1 VSGVNFVGGLVGY
14 NYFGS
19 VSNSFW
25 DTTTSGQSSSAGGS
39 PLSDPQMQ
47 SAASFTGWSISG
59 SGGSGDVW
67 RIYQGNTYPLLLSF
81 LTPLTLSNTTVTYNG
96 SAQSGA
102 SIGAPN
108 SGVFGTAANGTNAGA
123 YTGGYYSNQQ
133 GYDITG
139 GNLIINPAALTLSGT
154 RVYDGTT
161 VVAGS
166 VLTATGVA
174 GQTFVVTGAG
184 DPSNLSSKDVQT
196 GSTLSSVTGLVLGTS
211 SNGGLASN
219 YTALS
224 TGGSSFTITPL
235 ALSGASIASA
245 GSVYGSTVT
254 PGAVTLNGVLAGD
267 TGLVTGTATIA
278 SPAYSTSNH
287 VQAGSYT
294 QTATLS
300 GADALDYTFAGG
312 ASSYTTPTANYTVS
326 PLALSATSIASVS
339 SIYGTPKPAGAVTL
353 SGVITGDTVSAT
365 ASVVTP
371 PNSTSGSGNLDAGSY
386 SQTASMLSGADAGNY
401 TLAGGYTTPTANYT
415 VSPLALKGATIAAVS
430 STYGTPKAAGAV
442 TLTGVITGDKVGSTA
457 SIVKPVD
464 SSSGNLDAGSYA
476 QTASALSGADAR
488 NYTFAGGSFTT
499 PTANYTV
506 GRLTLDVTG
515 VTATNKVY
523 NGSAADPLGGKAAIA
538 PLKGDKVTLSGTGV
552 GAFASANVGKGEAV
566 TVSGY
571 SLSGADA
578 GNYALW
584 EPTGLSATITQ
595 LSSVAW
601 VGGSSG
607 LWSKASNWAGGAIP
621 DYGNVA
627 SVSIPSGA
635 TVTYDSG
642 VPGATTL
649 STLTSSGT
657 LVLAAG
663 KLSTSGSL
671 STAGYEQSGGTLDV
685 GGSLTIRSTSGG
697 VSLGDITAGSLSVS
711 SKAGAITQLAS
722 SAIDVTGASSLTA
735 DNGLAGTCA
744 VAYNVTLAQAA
755 DSFGGAVSATGLNI
769 DLLDGGSGGLILG
782 NTNASGSL
790 SATARAGALTQ
801 AASTAIDVTGITTL
815 AADNGVSGKGAVD
828 YAVTLAQSTDKL
840 QGAVTA
846 QGSAITLD
854 DTTALTATLDSTGAV
869 ALDAAGALVVGGTV
883 GTSLTTVTTGGAHST
898 TTFDATTVGS
908 SLKVTSTGAV
918 TTATTSTVLTVDG
931 EGTKT
936 PNSHVI
942 VNGVTGAEIK

>member
-1 VSGVNFVGGLVGY
+1 
-14 NYFGS
+14 
-19 VSNSFW
+19 
-25 DTTTSGQSSSAGGS
+25 
-39 PLSDPQMQ
+39 
-47 SAASFTGWSISG
+47 
-59 SGGSGDVW
+59 
-67 RIYQGNTYPLLLSF
+67 
-81 LTPLTLSNTTVTYNG
+81 
-96 SAQSGA
+96 
-102 SIGAPN
+102 
-108 SGVFGTAANGTNAGA
+108 
-123 YTGGYYSNQQ
+123 
-133 GYDITG
+133 
-139 GNLIINPAALTLSGT
+139 
-154 RVYDGTT
+154 
-161 VVAGS
+161 
-166 VLTATGVA
+166 
-174 GQTFVVTGAG
+174 
-184 DPSNLSSKDVQT
+184 
-196 GSTLSSVTGLVLGTS
+196 
-211 SNGGLASN
+211 
-219 YTALS
+219 
-224 TGGSSFTITPL
+224 
-235 ALSGASIASA
+235 
-245 GSVYGSTVT
+245 
-254 PGAVTLNGVLAGD
+254 VTLNGVLAGD

-287 VQAGSYT
+287 VQAGSYI

-326 PLALSATSIASVS
+326 PLAL
-339 SIYGTPKPAGAVTL
+339 K
-353 SGVITGDTVSAT
+353 GV
-365 ASVVTP
+365 
-371 PNSTSGSGNLDAGSY
+371 
-386 SQTASMLSGADAGNY
+386 
-401 TLAGGYTTPTANYT
+401 
-415 VSPLALKGATIAAVS
+415 TIAAVS
-430 STYGTPKAAGAV
+430 STYGTPKVAGAV
-442 TLTGVITGDKVGSTA
+442 TLSGVITGDKVGSTA

-488 NYTFAGGSFTT
+488 NYTFAGGSYTT

-627 SVSIPSGA
+627 SVSIASGA

-697 VSLGDITAGSLSVS
+697 VTLGDITAGALSVS

-782 NTNASGSL
+782 NTSASGSL

-828 YAVTLAQSTDKL
+828 YAVTLAQSADKL

-854 DTTALTATLDSTGAV
+854 DATALTATLDSTGAV

-898 TTFDATTVGS
+898 TTFDATSVGS

-918 TTATTSTVLTVDG
+918 TTATTTTVLTVDG
-931 EGTKT
+931 AGTKT
-936 PNSHVI
+936 PNSHVT